1 MFKNYKRIL
10 TVMIMALAFAGMR
23 AQAQDIITQ
32 WTFDGDVFTPSIGA
46 GSLDTIGGT
55 TTSFVSGNPGAALN
69 TTTYPEQGIGSGTA
83 GIQFNV
89 STAGN
94 EGITLTWDNRHSNT
108 AANRLRLQYTTNGT
122 DWINFDANDGNATN
136 TNLDGTVNLG
146 FDNGRYVTT
155 QTGAVFFKRSADLS
169 SISAIDNNANFA
181 VRFVTEFETATEYGA
196 SNPANTYGTGGTIRY
211 DNVTFLGGGG
221 SGPNPS
227 LSVNPS
233 SLSGFIYLIG
243 EGPSDPQTIAVS
255 GMNLDP
261 AAGNITVTSS
271 PGFEVSGD
279 GTTYGES
286 VLLPYT
292 DGELSATDVFVRMAA
307 DLPVGTYQ
315 TTLTVTGGGAP
326 NFSVSVAGVVTS
338 GMEPGISTTIIP
350 RFIEGNVPN
359 SNRLPFAY
367 QATLI
372 NLMPEATYRY
382 YNRVVLET
390 EAPTSNGAGNI
401 IFVNSDGTFTRTSS
415 PNLGTAGAY
424 GQFTTDAEGSYTG
437 WFMVE
442 PTGNATRFKPGTEI
456 FMRIIL
462 NDGNEGTTEA
472 LRVTAEEAVKVLALT
487 TSASDT
493 AGTAI
498 RGVSDF
504 AAKNF
509 VFLYDN
515 AAGTGRPL
523 YGTQIEASGLDFA
536 AAGNYAPFYLA
547 DVATHAGAWGGI
559 VPNVNAAGVLRIEE
573 RSRATG
579 DVVASQTSANGVW
592 GSTDTRNPSGGL
604 EGVLVINTTVGIEDI
619 SADKGKVYV
628 YDNVLNIALERNAK
642 GTVQVLDLRGRE
654 MAAFNLSGS
663 TANYRLDIPGGVY
676 VIRLTTSEGT
686 FTTKVFVK

>member
-1 MFKNYKRIL
+1 
-10 TVMIMALAFAGMR
+10 MIVALAFAGMR
-23 AQAQDIITQ
+23 AEAQDIITQ
-32 WTFDGDVFTPSIGA
+32 WTFDGDVFTPSTGS
-46 GSLDTIGGT
+46 GSLDSIGGT
-55 TTSFVSGNPGAALN
+55 TTSFVSGNPGDALN
-69 TTTYPEQGIGSGTA
+69 TTTYPEQGVGSGTA

-89 STAGN
+89 STADR

-122 DWINFDANDGNATN
+122 DWINFDANAGNATN
-136 TNLDGTVNLG
+136 TSLDGTTDLG

-169 SISAIDNNANFA
+169 SISAIENNPDFA
-181 VRFVTEFETATEYGA
+181 VRFVTEFETASEYGA
-196 SNPANTYGTGGTIRY
+196 SNTANTYGPAGTIRF
-211 DNVTFLGGGG
+211 DNVTILGGGG
-221 SGPNPS
+221 SGPTPT
-227 LSVNPS
+227 LSANPS
-233 SLSGFIYLIG
+233 SLSGFTYLLG
-243 EGPSDPQTIAVS
+243 EGPSDAQTIIIT
-255 GMNLDP
+255 GMNLEP
-261 AAGNITVTSS
+261 AAENITVTAST
-271 PGFEVSGD
+271 GFEVSGD
-279 GTTYGES
+279 GTTYGNS
-286 VLLPYT
+286 VILPYT
-292 DGELSATDVFVRMAA
+292 NGELLGTDVFVRMAA

-326 NFSVSVAGVVTS
+326 NLSVSVAGVVTS

-350 RFIEGNVPN
+350 QFIEGSVPN

-390 EAPTSNGAGNI
+390 EAATSNGAGNI
-401 IFVNSDGTFTRTSS
+401 IFVNSDGTFSRTSS

-424 GQFTTDAEGSYTG
+424 GEFTTDADGSYTG

-456 FMRIIL
+456 FMRIIM
-462 NDGNEGTTEA
+462 NDGNAGTTEA
-472 LRVTAEEAVKVLALT
+472 LRVTAEEPVKVLALT
-487 TSASDT
+487 TSAADT

-498 RGVSDF
+498 RGISDF

-515 AAGTGRPL
+515 ANGTGRPI
-523 YGTQIEASGLDFA
+523 YGTQVEASGLDFA
-536 AAGNYAPFYLA
+536 AAGNYSPFYLA

-573 RSRATG
+573 RSRTTG
-579 DVVASQTSANGVW
+579 DVVSSQTSANGVW
-592 GSTDTRNPSGGL
+592 GTTDTRNPSGGL

-619 SADKGKVYV
+619 SNSQGKIFV
-628 YDNVLNIALERNAK
+628 YDNVLNVSLERNAK
-642 GTVQVLDLRGRE
+642 GAVQVLDLRGRE
-654 MAAFNLSGS
+654 MAAFNLSGT
-663 TANYRLDIPGGVY
+663 TANHRLDIPGGVY
-676 VIRLTTSEGT
+676 VVRITTSEGT
-686 FTTKVFVK
+686 FTKKVFVK